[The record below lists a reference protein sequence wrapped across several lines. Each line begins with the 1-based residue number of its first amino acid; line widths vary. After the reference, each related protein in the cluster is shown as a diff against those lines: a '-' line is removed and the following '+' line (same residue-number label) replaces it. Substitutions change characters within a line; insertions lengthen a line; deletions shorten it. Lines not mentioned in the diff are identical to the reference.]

1 MTAAPI
7 QPEGSA
13 PLTGRFDAAQDG
25 ERMDRALAAQLAS
38 AHPTLTRS
46 RLKSLIEARAVRIDG
61 VTVLEP
67 SRRVKQ
73 GQDFELDLP
82 PPDSGTLAPQP
93 MDLDILHEDED
104 VVVVDK
110 PPGLVVHPAAGNP
123 DHTLVNALLAHCG
136 EGLRAVGGAGRPGIV
151 HRLDKDTS
159 GLMVVAKT
167 ELALLSLGRQFAAHS
182 VERQYQAVVWGMPAT
197 AEGEIDAAI
206 GRSRTDRKKMSV
218 RSTGGK
224 AALTRYRVLRALAG
238 GAIAHLACRL
248 ATGRTHQIRV
258 HLASIGHPLVGDP
271 VYGRSTGR
279 RRALPPASEAAASG
293 FPRQALDAVLLGFE
307 HPRTGSRLRF
317 ERPLRSDIMALLR
330 ALESG
335 QAGL

>member
-1 MTAAPI
+1 MTDTPISPTGPAAL
-7 QPEGSA
+7 A
-13 PLTGRFDAAQDG
+13 GRFSPAQDG
-25 ERMDRALAAQLAS
+25 ERLDRALAAELAP

-46 RLKSLIEARAVRIDG
+46 RLKTLIEVHAVRIDG
-61 VTVLEP
+61 ATVLEP

-73 GQDFELDLP
+73 GQGFELDLP
-82 PPDSGTLAPQP
+82 PPDPGTLAAQP
-93 MDLDILHEDED
+93 MALEILHEDDD

-123 DHTLVNALLAHCG
+123 DQTLVNALLAHCG

-197 AEGEIDAAI
+197 TEGEIDAAI
-206 GRSRTDRKKMSV
+206 GRSRTDRKKMSI
-218 RSTGGK
+218 RTTGGK

-238 GAIAHLACRL
+238 GAFAHVACRL

-271 VYGRSTGR
+271 VYGRSSGR
-279 RRALPPASEAAASG
+279 RRALPPGVDAAASG
-293 FPRQALDAVLLGFE
+293 FTRQALDATLLGFV
-307 HPRTGSRLRF
+307 HPRSGKLLRF
-317 ERPLRSDIMALLR
+317 ERPLRSDILALLQ

-335 QAGL
+335 QAAL